1 MVEAMEYNMRN
12 TLQEIYFGKT
22 KNIVNELRSISSL
35 EDEKKKMLFTK
46 DLMSR
51 LNKKN

>member
-1 MVEAMEYNMRN
+1 MVEGMEYNMRN

-22 KNIVNELRSISSL
+22 KNIVNELRSIASL

-51 LNKKN
+51 LKKN